1 MRLLG
6 FLGGNTDCL
15 FESYNSSSAYDLFE
29 DYGNLKSI
37 NSKLLKVFHVGTDKS
52 DSDLST
58 VGRSSAIVEI
68 PAPGR
73 GNSKNFDHY
82 WNYFYKDP
90 KAIGVVVSINKKQV
104 ISFAQM
110 DKMNKKGKFNV
121 VGLLPDDF
129 INSIDNESITKHI
142 NDINFQGTPV
152 TKPATYL
159 RDILD
164 EIVKFC
170 NSNDKTI
177 SCSIITFDEERAQK
191 GVARRDAQSGVIPLP
206 GQRGYI
212 SYIKSLTTDLRSKL
226 KSVKIE
232 ELSTLIKRNGVLAE
246 FEWRDVVYRKYVSQ
260 VDLEKLQNTNGPASG
275 KEGVGTFIEYKANRN
290 DVKEAAEHGN
300 PVPTYVKVF
309 LKTGRNGLS
318 LEIDSV
324 ELK

>member
-1 MRLLG
+1 MRLLD

-82 WNYFYKDP
+82 WNYFYTDP

-206 GQRGYI
+206 GQRGYV
-212 SYIKSLTTDLRSKL
+212 SYIKSLTAELRSKL
-226 KSVKIE
+226 KSSKIE
-232 ELSTLIKRNGVLAE
+232 ELTNLLKRNGALTE
-246 FEWRDVVYRKYVSQ
+246 FEYEGLTYVKYASSI
-260 VDLEKLQNTNGPASG
+260 DLTKLQNG
-275 KEGVGTFIEYKANRN
+275 GTVYIEYKANR
-290 DVKEAAEHGN
+290 DAVKAALNSGKK
-300 PVPTYVKVF
+300 VPTYIKVY
-309 LKTGRNGLS
+309 LKQGRNGLS
-318 LEIDSV
+318 LDIDSV